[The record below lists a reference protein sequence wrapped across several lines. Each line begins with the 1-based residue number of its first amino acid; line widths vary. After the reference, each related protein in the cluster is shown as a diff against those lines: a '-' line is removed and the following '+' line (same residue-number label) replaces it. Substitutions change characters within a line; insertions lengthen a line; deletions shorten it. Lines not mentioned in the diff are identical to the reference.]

1 MTEWKMSE
9 LDSVKTL
16 TESDLEKTVGGNG
29 NTLTTATFDWFN
41 FFKGKTRNHM

>member
-29 NTLTTATFDWFN
+29 NTLLTGVGDLLRFFN
-41 FFKGKTRNHM
+41 KTKNHI